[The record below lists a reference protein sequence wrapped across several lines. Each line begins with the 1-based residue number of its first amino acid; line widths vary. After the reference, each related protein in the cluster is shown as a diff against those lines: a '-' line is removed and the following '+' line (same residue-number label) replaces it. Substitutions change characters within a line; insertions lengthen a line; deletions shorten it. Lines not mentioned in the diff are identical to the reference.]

1 MVTQISM
8 APVVAQSLN
17 TNMVTG
23 CSQDPGHLCGLW
35 WQHGPLDTNTVST
48 CGRTMDPGHYGPGVS
63 PGHSNQHDPHGNVAI
78 GHQHDHKWWPGLQAS
93 SWPPMV
99 TRATDI
105 NSGSVCCFR
114 TSDQDL
120 ALGCSSGLDIIMNPG
135 GKPAIHVGLFLNTLK
150 SSLQTCLSPQL
161 MNGSTSLPSP

>member
-1 MVTQISM
+1 MDPWTPTPSP
-8 APVVAQSLN
+8 PVVGPWTQQQPRP
-17 TNMVTG
+17 G
-23 CSQDPGHLCGLW
+23 C
-35 WQHGPLDTNTVST
+35 
-48 CGRTMDPGHYGPGVS
+48 HYGPGVS
-63 PGHSNQHDPHGNVAI
+63 PGHSDQHGPHGNVAI
-78 GHQHDHKWWPGLQAS
+78 GHQHDCKWWPGLQAS
-93 SWPPMV
+93 PWPPMV

-150 SSLQTCLSPQL
+150 SSLQTCLSPQP
-161 MNGSTSLPSP
+161 MNGSTSLSSMAS